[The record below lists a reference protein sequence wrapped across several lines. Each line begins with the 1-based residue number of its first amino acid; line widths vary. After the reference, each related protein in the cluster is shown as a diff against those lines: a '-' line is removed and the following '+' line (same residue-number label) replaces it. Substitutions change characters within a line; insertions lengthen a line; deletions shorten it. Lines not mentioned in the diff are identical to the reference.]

1 MELVVDADGV
11 VRCLYAETI
20 NLARLGKLTIE
31 RASHVDPIAPGQW
44 TADLAPVDGPL
55 LGPFSLRSE
64 ALAAEAAWLEKHW
77 LRRPLA

>member
-1 MELVVDADGV
+1 MELVVDPDGV

-20 NLARLGKLTIE
+20 NLAELGRLSIE
-31 RASHVDPIAPGQW
+31 RASHVDPIAHGQW

-55 LGPFSLRSE
+55 LGPFSRRSE
-64 ALAAEAAWLEKHW
+64 ALASEAAWLEKHW